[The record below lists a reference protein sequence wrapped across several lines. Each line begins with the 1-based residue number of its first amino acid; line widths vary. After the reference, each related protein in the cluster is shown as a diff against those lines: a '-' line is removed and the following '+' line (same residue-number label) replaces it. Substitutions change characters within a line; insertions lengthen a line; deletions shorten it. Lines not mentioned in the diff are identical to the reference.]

1 MKYQLFGEWLKAKLK
16 ANGILQKDF
25 AKEICVSTNT
35 VTSWTTGIR
44 EPGIRNFIWICR
56 YFAII
61 EGVHPTE
68 IISEAADLF

>member
-1 MKYQLFGEWLKAKLK
+1 MKYKRFGLWLKTKLK
-16 ANGILQKDF
+16 DNNILQQEL
-25 AKEICVSTNT
+25 AHEICVSTNT
-35 VTSWTTGIR
+35 VTSWTTGAR

-56 YFAII
+56 FFAII